1 LALII
6 PLTAAD
12 YDLSVASVLTLSG
25 MIVAVLIAST
35 AAESPECHFS
45 AVAQIECD
53 AEHNFFTLLR
63 VG

>member
-1 LALII
+1 
-6 PLTAAD
+6 
-12 YDLSVASVLTLSG
+12 
-25 MIVAVLIAST
+25 MAVRWRRGQQNIRLFSQAST